1 MPFREDL
8 RYFLDGLMFARCA
21 SSRSGVFMT
30 QAVSNV
36 IKVASGAKAR
46 AGLLAANS
54 AESALAPLPMDKSG
68 GDKSVSD
75 KGQDLKNAFE
85 LFNQMSEQL
94 VDSYHLLENR
104 VAELNEELSSL
115 SDRRLQELAE
125 KEKLANRLE
134 SLLNFLPGGVV
145 VLDSSGRVSE
155 SNPAAIDL
163 LGEPLVGELWRDVIK
178 RSFAPR
184 QDDGHEVSLRD
195 GRRIS
200 IQTRNLGADGQIILL
215 TDQTETRRL
224 QGELSRHERLS
235 ALGKMMGALAHQ
247 IRTPLSSAMLYAG
260 HLCSGKLDDE
270 RRQQFS
276 EKILGRLNNIERQI
290 QDMLF
295 YVKGE
300 LALNDVISV
309 AQLQAELAEA
319 MEVPLMTSESTCE
332 WVINCR
338 EQYIQCNRDALI
350 GALLNLVNN
359 AIQSVERKAVL
370 RIEFNVYPQA
380 LADSTLN
387 AELNTKLNTEERRLW
402 IRVCDKG
409 PGMSADLL
417 ASVGDLFVTTKA
429 QGTGLGL
436 SVVKAVARAHHG
448 KFLLQ
453 STVGKGTCA
462 SLLLPFATFTS

>member
-1 MPFREDL
+1 
-8 RYFLDGLMFARCA
+8 
-21 SSRSGVFMT
+21 MT
-30 QAVSNV
+30 QAASSLIKAAPSNSQRLSLL
-36 IKVASGAKAR
+36 ALEQAKAVVSP
-46 AGLLAANS
+46 ATKLGLA
-54 AESALAPLPMDKSG
+54 DKNLT
-68 GDKSVSD
+68 SD
-75 KGQDLKNAFE
+75 S
-85 LFNQMSEQL
+85 FNQMSEQL
-94 VDSYHLLENR
+94 ADSFHLLENR
-104 VAELNEELSSL
+104 VAELNQELNHL
-115 SDRRLQELAE
+115 SDRRLTELAE

-145 VLDSSGRVSE
+145 VLDSSGKVAE
-155 SNPAAIDL
+155 CNPAALQL
-163 LGEPLVGELWRDVIK
+163 LGEPLQGELWRDVIK

-184 QDDGHEVSLRD
+184 NDDGHEVSLKD
-195 GRRIS
+195 GRLVS
-200 IQTRNLGADGQIILL
+200 IQTRNLGEDGQIILL

-224 QGELSRHERLS
+224 QSELSRHERLS

-260 HLCSGKLDDE
+260 HLCGGKLDDE

-300 LALNDVISV
+300 LPLNDVISV
-309 AQLQAELAEA
+309 AQLQEELAEA

-332 WVINCR
+332 WVIRTR
-338 EQYIQCNRDALI
+338 EQYIQCNRAALI

-359 AIQSVERKAVL
+359 AIQAVERNARL
-370 RIEFNVYPQA
+370 RIEFNLYPHA
-380 LADSTLN
+380 LNDLELA
-387 AELNTKLNTEERRLW
+387 AETPQLW
-402 IRVCDKG
+402 IRVCDQG
-409 PGMSADLL
+409 PGIAQEMLNN
-417 ASVGDLFVTTKA
+417 VGDLFVTTKA

-453 STVGKGTCA
+453 STLGKGTCA
-462 SLLLPFATFTS
+462 SVLLPFANFTTLGE

>member
-1 MPFREDL
+1 
-8 RYFLDGLMFARCA
+8 
-21 SSRSGVFMT
+21 MT
-30 QAVSNV
+30 QAASNV
-36 IKVASGAKAR
+36 IEVSGREASGDTSKASASLTPLDMHTTVAKR
-46 AGLLAANS
+46 GRSGLLAAKS
-54 AESALAPLPMDKSG
+54 AVTQNAPMTFSFPSIDKNG
-68 GDKSVSD
+68 VAE
-75 KGQDLKNAFE
+75 KGQDLKNAFD

-94 VDSYHLLENR
+94 ADSYHLLENR

-115 SDRRLQELAE
+115 SDRRLAELAE

-163 LGEPLVGELWRDVIK
+163 LGEPLQGELWRDVIK

-184 QDDGHEVSLRD
+184 QDDGHEVSLHD

-260 HLCSGKLDDE
+260 HLCSGKLDDD

-276 EKILGRLNNIERQI
+276 EKILGRLNNIERQV

-309 AQLQAELAEA
+309 AQLQGDLAEA

-338 EQYIQCNRDALI
+338 EEFIQCNRDALI

-359 AIQSVERKAVL
+359 AIQAVERNAQL
-370 RIEFNVYPQA
+370 RIEFNSFPQA
-380 LADSTLN
+380 LNDS
-387 AELNTKLNTEERRLW
+387 KLSSEESRLW
-402 IRVCDKG
+402 IRICDKG
-409 PGMSADLL
+409 PGMSAELL

-462 SLLLPFATFTS
+462 SVLLPFANFTS

>member
-1 MPFREDL
+1 
-8 RYFLDGLMFARCA
+8 
-21 SSRSGVFMT
+21 MT

-36 IKVASGAKAR
+36 IKVGNSAKAR
-46 AGLLAANS
+46 AGLLAAQS
-54 AESALAPLPMDKSG
+54 SELALAPA
-68 GDKSVSD
+68 SVEKAISE
-75 KGQDLKNAFE
+75 KGQDLRSAFE

-94 VDSYHLLENR
+94 ADSYHLLENR

-163 LGEPLVGELWRDVIK
+163 LGEPLQGELWREVIK
-178 RSFAPR
+178 RCFAPR

-276 EKILGRLNNIERQI
+276 EKILGRLNNIERQV

-309 AQLQAELAEA
+309 AQLQADLAEA

-332 WVINCR
+332 WIIHCR
-338 EQYIQCNRDALI
+338 ERYIQCNRDALI

-359 AIQSVERKAVL
+359 AIQAVDRKAVL
-370 RIEFNVYPQA
+370 RVEFNLYPQA
-380 LADSTLN
+380 LNDPKLS
-387 AELNTKLNTEERRLW
+387 AELSTEEQRLW

-409 PGMSADLL
+409 PGMPPELL

-453 STVGKGTCA
+453 STPGKGTCA
-462 SLLLPFATFTS
+462 SLLLPFANFTGE

>member
-1 MPFREDL
+1 MTKAL
-8 RYFLDGLMFARCA
+8 L
-21 SSRSGVFMT
+21 SSVE
-30 QAVSNV
+30 
-36 IKVASGAKAR
+36 K
-46 AGLLAANS
+46 AGLAAVPVGNVVTAPIARVVAKPRDKDQPRNKDKVLAEKSQDVKS
-54 AESALAPLPMDKSG
+54 AFALFDQLSG
-68 GDKSVSD
+68 
-75 KGQDLKNAFE
+75 
-85 LFNQMSEQL
+85 QL
-94 VDSYHLLENR
+94 ADSYHLLENR

-155 SNPAAIDL
+155 CNPAALDL
-163 LGEPLVGELWRDVIK
+163 LGEPLQGELWRDVIK

-184 QDDGHEVSLRD
+184 QDDGHEVSLQD

-200 IQTRNLGADGQIILL
+200 IQTRNLGEDGQIILL
-215 TDQTETRRL
+215 TDQSETRRL
-224 QGELSRHERLS
+224 QSELSRHERLS

-300 LALNDVISV
+300 LPLNDVISV
-309 AQLQAELAEA
+309 AQLQSELVEA
-319 MEVPLMTSESTCE
+319 MEVPLMTSESTCD
-332 WVINCR
+332 WVMNCR
-338 EQYIQCNRDALI
+338 EEYIQCNRDALV
-350 GALLNLVNN
+350 GAVLNLVNN
-359 AIQSVERKAVL
+359 AIQAVERNAHL
-370 RIEFNVYPQA
+370 RIEFNSYPNA
-380 LADSTLN
+380 LNDALQKNVLN
-387 AELNTKLNTEERRLW
+387 SNVVQNNSALDHEAPRLW

-409 PGMSADLL
+409 PGMAPELL
-417 ASVGDLFVTTKA
+417 NAVGDLFVTTKA

-436 SVVKAVARAHHG
+436 SVVQAVARAHRG

-462 SLLLPFATFTS
+462 SLLIPFATFQS

>member
-1 MPFREDL
+1 
-8 RYFLDGLMFARCA
+8 
-21 SSRSGVFMT
+21 MT
-30 QAVSNV
+30 QAISNV
-36 IKVASGAKAR
+36 IKVGSLAKAR
-46 AGLLAANS
+46 TGLLAANS
-54 AESALAPLPMDKSG
+54 DEPLVAAAADASAEI
-68 GDKSVSD
+68 SVTEKAISE
-75 KGQDLKNAFE
+75 KGQDLKSAFE

-94 VDSYHLLENR
+94 ADSYHLLENR

-155 SNPAAIDL
+155 SNPAAIEL
-163 LGEPLVGELWRDVIK
+163 LGEPLQGELWREVIA
-178 RSFAPR
+178 RCFAPR

-195 GRRIS
+195 GRLIS

-260 HLCSGKLDDE
+260 HLCSGKLDE
-270 RRQQFS
+270 TRRQQFS
-276 EKILGRLNNIERQI
+276 EKILGRLNNIERQV

-300 LALNDVISV
+300 LALNDVISI
-309 AQLQAELAEA
+309 AQLQSELAEA

-332 WVINCR
+332 WIINCR
-338 EQYIQCNRDALI
+338 EHYIQCNREALI

-359 AIQSVERKAVL
+359 AIQAVDRKAAL
-370 RIEFNVYPQA
+370 RIEFNLYPQN
-380 LADSTLN
+380 LNDSTLN
-387 AELNTKLNTEERRLW
+387 TSLASEEQRLW

-417 ASVGDLFVTTKA
+417 KSVGDLFVTTKA

-453 STVGKGTCA
+453 STLGKGTCA
-462 SLLLPFATFTS
+462 SLLLPFANFTS

>member
-1 MPFREDL
+1 
-8 RYFLDGLMFARCA
+8 
-21 SSRSGVFMT
+21 MT
-30 QAVSNV
+30 QALLTTMDKASLTLVPAGDAV
-36 IKVASGAKAR
+36 KVP
-46 AGLLAANS
+46 AGVLLANQ
-54 AESALAPLPMDKSG
+54 LA
-68 GDKSVSD
+68 
-75 KGQDLKNAFE
+75 
-85 LFNQMSEQL
+85 
-94 VDSYHLLENR
+94 DSYHLLENR

-125 KEKLANRLE
+125 KEKLAHRLE

-155 SNPAAIDL
+155 CNPAALDL
-163 LGEPLVGELWRDVIK
+163 LGEPLQGELWREVIK

-184 QDDGHEVSLRD
+184 QDDGHEVSLHD

-200 IQTRNLGADGQIILL
+200 IQTRNLGEDGQIILL

-260 HLCSGKLDDE
+260 HLCDGKLDDV

-300 LALNDVISV
+300 LQLNDVISV
-309 AQLQAELAEA
+309 AQLQNELAEA
-319 MEVPLMTSESTCE
+319 MEVPLMTSESSCE
-332 WVINCR
+332 WVMNCR
-338 EQYIQCNRDALI
+338 EEYIQCNRDALV
-350 GALLNLVNN
+350 GAVLNLVNN
-359 AIQSVERKAVL
+359 AIQAVERKAHL
-370 RIEFNVYPQA
+370 RIEFNTYPHA
-380 LADSTLN
+380 LK
-387 AELNTKLNTEERRLW
+387 NTTDKHKLPLDKEAPRLW

-409 PGMSADLL
+409 PGMAPELL
-417 ASVGDLFVTTKA
+417 NAVGDLFVTTKA

-436 SVVKAVARAHHG
+436 SVVQAVARAHHG

-462 SLLLPFATFTS
+462 SLLIPFATFQSQGN

>member
-1 MPFREDL
+1 
-8 RYFLDGLMFARCA
+8 
-21 SSRSGVFMT
+21 MT

-36 IKVASGAKAR
+36 IKVTSATKAR

-54 AESALAPLPMDKSG
+54 DEAVIAPVAAS
-68 GDKSVSD
+68 GDKGIAE
-75 KGQDLKNAFE
+75 KGQDLRSAFE

-94 VDSYHLLENR
+94 ADSYHLLENR
-104 VAELNEELSSL
+104 VAELNEELSTL
-115 SDRRLQELAE
+115 SDRRLEELAE

-155 SNPAAIDL
+155 SNPAATDL
-163 LGEPLVGELWRDVIK
+163 LGEPLQGELWRDVIA

-276 EKILGRLNNIERQI
+276 EKILGRLNNIERQV

-309 AQLQAELAEA
+309 AQLQADLAEA
-319 MEVPLMTSESTCE
+319 MEVPLMTSESCCE

-359 AIQSVERKAVL
+359 AIQAVDRKAVL
-370 RIEFNVYPQA
+370 RIEFNTYPQ
-380 LADSTLN
+380 SLN
-387 AELNTKLNTEERRLW
+387 DPKLKAALNTEEQRLW

-409 PGMSADLL
+409 PGMPAELL
-417 ASVGDLFVTTKA
+417 SSVGDLFVTTKA

>member
-1 MPFREDL
+1 MTHAAP
-8 RYFLDGLMFARCA
+8 GLMKMA
-21 SSRSGVFMT
+21 SANNQRLSLIVSG
-30 QAVSNV
+30 QD
-36 IKVASGAKAR
+36 
-46 AGLLAANS
+46 
-54 AESALAPLPMDKSG
+54 AL
-68 GDKSVSD
+68 VSD
-75 KGQDLKNAFE
+75 QTNAGPVQGVADKASQTE
-85 LFNQMSEQL
+85 NFNRMSEQL
-94 VDSYHLLENR
+94 VDSYQLLENR
-104 VAELNEELSSL
+104 VAELNQELNHL
-115 SDRRLQELAE
+115 SDRRLTELAE

-145 VLDSSGRVSE
+145 VLDSSGRVAE
-155 SNPAAIDL
+155 CNPAATQL
-163 LGEPLVGELWRDVIK
+163 LGEPLQGQLWRDVIK

-184 QDDGHEVSLRD
+184 KDDGHEVSLQD
-195 GRRIS
+195 GRRVS
-200 IQTRNLGADGQIILL
+200 IQTRNLGEDGQIILL

-260 HLCSGKLDDE
+260 HLCSGKLDE
-270 RRQQFS
+270 PRRQEFS

-300 LALNDVISV
+300 LPLNDVISV
-309 AQLQAELAEA
+309 AQLQTELADA
-319 MEVPLMTSESTCE
+319 MEVPLMTSESSCE

-359 AIQSVERKAVL
+359 SIQAVERNATL
-370 RIEFNVYPQA
+370 RIEFNSYPQA
-380 LADSTLN
+380 LNDP
-387 AELNTKLNTEERRLW
+387 KLANETPQLW

-409 PGMSADLL
+409 PGISQEML
-417 ASVGDLFVTTKA
+417 ANVGDLFVTTKA

-453 STVGKGTCA
+453 STLGKGTCA
-462 SLLLPFATFTS
+462 SVLLPFAHFSSSVGE

>member
-1 MPFREDL
+1 
-8 RYFLDGLMFARCA
+8 
-21 SSRSGVFMT
+21 MT
-30 QAVSNV
+30 QAVSTV
-36 IKVASGAKAR
+36 IKVGSMAKAR

-54 AESALAPLPMDKSG
+54 ADSISTPQVAASPSLDKAISE
-68 GDKSVSD
+68 
-75 KGQDLKNAFE
+75 KGQDLRSAFE

-94 VDSYHLLENR
+94 ADSYHLLENR

-163 LGEPLVGELWRDVIK
+163 LGEPLQGELWRDVIV

-184 QDDGHEVSLRD
+184 QGDGHEVSLRD
-195 GRRIS
+195 GRLIS

-260 HLCSGKLDDE
+260 HLCSGKLDE
-270 RRQQFS
+270 VRRQQFS
-276 EKILGRLNNIERQI
+276 EKILGRLNNIERQV

-309 AQLQAELAEA
+309 AQLQSDLAEA
-319 MEVPLMTSESTCE
+319 MEVPLMTSGSSCE
-332 WVINCR
+332 WIINCR
-338 EQYIQCNRDALI
+338 EHYIQCNRDALI

-359 AIQSVERKAVL
+359 AIQAADNKATL
-370 RIEFNVYPQA
+370 RIEFNLYPHALNPQIASNTQLNAA
-380 LADSTLN
+380 LAP
-387 AELNTKLNTEERRLW
+387 EEQRLW

-409 PGMSADLL
+409 PGMSAELL

>member
-1 MPFREDL
+1 
-8 RYFLDGLMFARCA
+8 
-21 SSRSGVFMT
+21 MT

-36 IKVASGAKAR
+36 IKVGSAIKAR
-46 AGLLAANS
+46 SGLLAANS
-54 AESALAPLPMDKSG
+54 DESLLAPLPLDKAISE
-68 GDKSVSD
+68 

-94 VDSYHLLENR
+94 ADSYHLLENR

-155 SNPAAIDL
+155 SNPAAIEL
-163 LGEPLVGELWRDVIK
+163 LGEPLQGELWRDVIS
-178 RSFAPR
+178 RCFAPR

-195 GRRIS
+195 GRLIS

-260 HLCSGKLDDE
+260 HLCSGKLDDV

-309 AQLQAELAEA
+309 AQLQSELAEA
-319 MEVPLMTSESTCE
+319 MEVPLMTSDSSCE
-332 WVINCR
+332 WIINCR
-338 EQYIQCNRDALI
+338 ERYIQCNREALI
-350 GALLNLVNN
+350 GALLNLINN
-359 AIQSVERKAVL
+359 AIQAVDHKAAL
-370 RIEFNVYPQA
+370 RIEFNLYPQA
-380 LADSTLN
+380 LNDSTLN
-387 AELNTKLNTEERRLW
+387 AQLANEEQRLW

-409 PGMSADLL
+409 PGMSAELL
-417 ASVGDLFVTTKA
+417 KSVGDLFVTTKA

-453 STVGKGTCA
+453 STLGKGTCA

>member
-1 MPFREDL
+1 
-8 RYFLDGLMFARCA
+8 
-21 SSRSGVFMT
+21 MT
-30 QAVSNV
+30 QAAPSLVKTPAGKSRRLSLLLPDSDCLLPEGGHPDSV
-36 IKVASGAKAR
+36 INGPD
-46 AGLLAANS
+46 LLI
-54 AESALAPLPMDKSG
+54 AE
-68 GDKSVSD
+68 
-75 KGQDLKNAFE
+75 KGQDLHT

-94 VDSYHLLENR
+94 ADSYHLLENR
-104 VAELNEELSSL
+104 VAELNQELNHL

-134 SLLNFLPGGVV
+134 NLLNFLPGGVV
-145 VLDSSGRVSE
+145 VLDSSGYVSE
-155 SNPAAIDL
+155 CNPAAKDL
-163 LGEPLVGELWRDVIK
+163 LGEPLQGELWRDVIK

-200 IQTRNLGADGQIILL
+200 IQTRNLGEDGQIILL

-235 ALGKMMGALAHQ
+235 ALGKMMSALAHQ

-260 HLCSGKLDDE
+260 HLCSGKLDEE

-276 EKILGRLNNIERQI
+276 EKILGRLNNIERQV

-309 AQLQAELAEA
+309 AQLQEDLADA

-332 WVINCR
+332 WVIHCR
-338 EQYIQCNRDALI
+338 ENYIQCNREALI

-359 AIQSVERKAVL
+359 AIQAVEKKAHL

-380 LADSTLN
+380 LNGSTLTN
-387 AELNTKLNTEERRLW
+387 EISQLW

-409 PGMSADLL
+409 PGIPAEMLSN
-417 ASVGDLFVTTKA
+417 VGDLFVTTKA

-436 SVVKAVARAHHG
+436 SVVKAVARAHKG

-453 STVGKGTCA
+453 STLGKGTCA
-462 SLLLPFATFTS
+462 SLLLPFAKF

>member
-1 MPFREDL
+1 
-8 RYFLDGLMFARCA
+8 
-21 SSRSGVFMT
+21 MT
-30 QAVSNV
+30 QALLNTVD
-36 IKVASGAKAR
+36 K
-46 AGLLAANS
+46 AGLTLVPVGDAANTNAGVLLTRPLVQEPLLVKDRVL
-54 AESALAPLPMDKSG
+54 AEKS
-68 GDKSVSD
+68 
-75 KGQDLKNAFE
+75 QDLKSAFA
-85 LFNQMSEQL
+85 LFDQLSNQL
-94 VDSYHLLENR
+94 ADSYHLLENR

-125 KEKLANRLE
+125 KEKLAHRLE

-155 SNPAAIDL
+155 CNPAALDL
-163 LGEPLVGELWRDVIK
+163 LGEPLQGELWREVIK

-184 QDDGHEVSLRD
+184 QDDGHEVSLHD

-200 IQTRNLGADGQIILL
+200 IQTRNLGEDGQIILL

-260 HLCSGKLDDE
+260 HLCDGKLDDM

-300 LALNDVISV
+300 LQLNDVISV
-309 AQLQAELAEA
+309 AQLQNELAEA
-319 MEVPLMTSESTCE
+319 MEVPLMTSESSCE
-332 WVINCR
+332 WVMNCR
-338 EQYIQCNRDALI
+338 EEYIQCNRDALV
-350 GALLNLVNN
+350 GAVLNLVNN
-359 AIQSVERKAVL
+359 AIQAVERKAHL
-370 RIEFNVYPQA
+370 RIEFNTYPNA
-380 LADSTLN
+380 LKSATDKHRLPLEQE
-387 AELNTKLNTEERRLW
+387 APRLW

-409 PGMSADLL
+409 PGMAPELL
-417 ASVGDLFVTTKA
+417 NAVGDLFVTTKA

-436 SVVKAVARAHHG
+436 SVVQAVARAHHG

-462 SLLLPFATFTS
+462 SLLIPFATFQSQGN

>member
-1 MPFREDL
+1 
-8 RYFLDGLMFARCA
+8 
-21 SSRSGVFMT
+21 MT

-36 IKVASGAKAR
+36 INVSSIAKAR

-54 AESALAPLPMDKSG
+54 EESVLAPLPTDKASSEKG
-68 GDKSVSD
+68 ISE
-75 KGQDLKNAFE
+75 KGQDLKSAFE

-94 VDSYHLLENR
+94 ADSYHLLENR

-155 SNPAAIDL
+155 SNPAAVDL

-309 AQLQAELAEA
+309 AQLQADLAEA

-359 AIQSVERKAVL
+359 AIQSVDRKAVL

-380 LADSTLN
+380 LNDPKLN
-387 AELNTKLNTEERRLW
+387 SELNTKLNTEERRLW

-409 PGMSADLL
+409 PGMSAELL
-417 ASVGDLFVTTKA
+417 SSVGDLFVTTKA